1 MARTKVFI
9 SYSHKD
15 ERWRERLVGHLGVL
29 ERAGLIQL
37 CDDHKIRAGEDFMRR
52 IHEDMLQARIAVLL
66 VSADFLT
73 SEFIQ
78 VQEVPRLFDQHAS
91 DGMTIYPLLVR
102 ECAWQE
108 VPWLATLQVRP
119 RDAKAVAARRDKA
132 DQVLADVAREVA
144 ELARTL
150 PV

>member
-9 SYSHKD
+9 SYAHKD

-37 CDDHKIRAGEDFMRR
+37 CDDHQIRAGENFMGW
-52 IHEDMLQARIAVLL
+52 IHEAMLQARIAVLL

-78 VQEVPRLFDQHAS
+78 DKELPQLFDRHAS
-91 DGMTIYPLLVR
+91 DGMAIYPLLVR
-102 ECAWQE
+102 DCAWQE
-108 VPWLATLQVRP
+108 VPWLAAMQVRP

-132 DQVLADVAREVA
+132 DQVLAGVAREVA
-144 ELARTL
+144 DIARTAAT
-150 PV
+150 